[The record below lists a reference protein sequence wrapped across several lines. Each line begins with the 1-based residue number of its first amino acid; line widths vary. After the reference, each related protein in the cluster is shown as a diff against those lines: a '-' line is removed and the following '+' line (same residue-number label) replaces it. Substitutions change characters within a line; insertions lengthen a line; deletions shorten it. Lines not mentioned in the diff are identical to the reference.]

1 MNNPDRHSVNNLKH
15 AELTGN
21 ILKSFFE
28 VFDVLGYGFLESVY
42 HQAMFIQLRE
52 MGLRVESQFG
62 IDVLYKTHTIGR
74 FYADFVV
81 ENLVII
87 ELKAVSDIIP
97 AHKAQLLNYLRASD
111 YEVGLLLNFGKRP
124 EYKRMI
130 DDGVK
135 PRRL

>member
-1 MNNPDRHSVNNLKH
+1 MNIPDRHSVNNLKH
-15 AELTGN
+15 SELTGL

-62 IDVLYKTHTIGR
+62 IDVLYKTNPIGR

-81 ENLVII
+81 EDLVIV

-111 YEVGLLLNFGKRP
+111 FEVGLLLNFGKRP
-124 EYKRMI
+124 EYKRLI
-130 DDGVK
+130 NDGVK
-135 PRRL
+135 HRKD